1 LSKLA
6 ISLKRHSAV
15 ISAMALILA
24 VAAIFWVV
32 NSPAV
37 VGAAAAQRVLPIYS
51 VQRQDKT
58 VAISFDAAWGNE
70 DTQTLLDI
78 LNKYGV
84 KATFFVVGA
93 WADKYPESV
102 KAISD
107 AGNEVMNH
115 SDDHAHFSKLS
126 SEDITANINSA
137 NDKIEAVTGVR
148 PTLFRCPYGEYDDH
162 VISAVNA
169 MGMKAIQWSVDSL
182 DWRGDSAKDI
192 TDRVLKNV
200 KPGSIILFH
209 NAAEN
214 TPEALPGILE
224 SLIADGYSI
233 VPVSQLLLSGESTID
248 ASGCQCPSVPPA
260 ASQPVSPSVSPS
272 AASAAASPVP
282 SGAEPAAPS
291 CSVSMPVS
299 PTPSA

>member
-102 KAISD
+102 
-107 AGNEVMNH
+107 
-115 SDDHAHFSKLS
+115 
-126 SEDITANINSA
+126 
-137 NDKIEAVTGVR
+137 
-148 PTLFRCPYGEYDDH
+148 
-162 VISAVNA
+162 
-169 MGMKAIQWSVDSL
+169 
-182 DWRGDSAKDI
+182 
-192 TDRVLKNV
+192 
-200 KPGSIILFH
+200 
-209 NAAEN
+209 
-214 TPEALPGILE
+214 
-224 SLIADGYSI
+224 
-233 VPVSQLLLSGESTID
+233 
-248 ASGCQCPSVPPA
+248 
-260 ASQPVSPSVSPS
+260 
-272 AASAAASPVP
+272 
-282 SGAEPAAPS
+282 
-291 CSVSMPVS
+291 
-299 PTPSA
+299 